1 MVKPSTAI
9 LGELIGMYC
18 SPVGKVFR
26 LLEEDVHKRCRDKMY
41 NHVHTYIRTYFIF
54 EYTEQILVYYACI
67 VHT

>member
-26 LLEEDVHKRCRDKMY
+26 LLEEDVHKRLRDKMY
-41 NHVHTYIRTYFIF
+41 NHVHTYVHILFLNTQSKHLFIMH
-54 EYTEQILVYYACI
+54 A
-67 VHT
+67 